1 MSPDPELSLQ
11 KGAYTTEDLF
21 CGTRFPQRLE
31 NCAPGLNVFKT
42 SFHGK
47 DFSNTPWPIVAFI
60 IRNVSFCILNVL
72 VNSFLEYF
80 SLVINTI
87 PRKTM

>member
-1 MSPDPELSLQ
+1 MSPDPELSMQ

-31 NCAPGLNVFKT
+31 NCLASLNDFKT

-47 DFSNTPWPIVAFI
+47 DFSNTP
-60 IRNVSFCILNVL
+60 
-72 VNSFLEYF
+72 
-80 SLVINTI
+80 
-87 PRKTM
+87 